1 MRVDLPGQVHRNGL
15 FVSSIFKIT
24 VNADSSSIEMMHVQ
38 CSAQIFV
45 LDNHNGEQDCS

>member
-1 MRVDLPGQVHRNGL
+1 MDYL
-15 FVSSIFKIT
+15 FLAFLKLT

>member
-1 MRVDLPGQVHRNGL
+1 MGYL
-15 FVSSIFKIT
+15 FKAFLKLS

-38 CSAQIFV
+38 FRAQIFV